1 MNSTDYT
8 DFDDE
13 FKQTLKAKV
22 NLSSFKLL
30 QLVFISDFLCFG
42 RVNFILSHD
51 FDRDLNDFKG
61 KNRYRMIVV
70 PAFSFRVYTS
80 GILA

>member
-1 MNSTDYT
+1 MYQVNSTNYT

-13 FKQTLKAKV
+13 FKHTLKAKV

-30 QLVFISDFLCFG
+30 QLVFVADFVYFG

-61 KNRYRMIVV
+61 KNRYRIKVA
-70 PAFSFRVYTS
+70 PAFSFRVYT
-80 GILA
+80 